1 MDFKDKL
8 KQLRKD
14 SKLSQSEFGKLFNLS
29 GNAIG
34 CYERGEREP
43 SIELLNEISKK
54 FDLSMDYLVGDKPK
68 KRRKD
73 DVGSKIIDIEKDLS
87 NFKELQFL
95 GTDLDDTTRELLIDS
110 LRQAIKIAKVTSMK
124 KKGEF

>member
-8 KQLRKD
+8 RQLRKD
-14 SKLSQSEFGKLFNLS
+14 NNLSQLEFGKLFNLS

-34 CYERGEREP
+34 CYERGERGP
-43 SIELLNEISKK
+43 SIELLNAISKK
-54 FDLSMDYLVGDKPK
+54 FDLSIDYLVGDKPK
-68 KRRKD
+68 KSRKD
-73 DVGSKIIDIEKDLS
+73 DVGSKIIDIEQDLS

-124 KKGEF
+124 RKGEF